1 MVHPFQTDAASGWPG
16 APEPEGWPAAGA
28 SPCSESAAQLE
39 AELPEVLF
47 HGLRQFLNHHPEWDQ
62 HRVATSALATFLF
75 QNGCKDTCV
84 NQHYFS
90 ALFLR

>member
-1 MVHPFQTDAASGWPG
+1 MQSSPETGTWPQAAS
-16 APEPEGWPAAGA
+16 
-28 SPCSESAAQLE
+28 SPCDECAAHLE
-39 AELPEVLF
+39 AEVPEVLF
-47 HGLRQFLNHHPEWDQ
+47 HGLRQFLDHHPEWNQ